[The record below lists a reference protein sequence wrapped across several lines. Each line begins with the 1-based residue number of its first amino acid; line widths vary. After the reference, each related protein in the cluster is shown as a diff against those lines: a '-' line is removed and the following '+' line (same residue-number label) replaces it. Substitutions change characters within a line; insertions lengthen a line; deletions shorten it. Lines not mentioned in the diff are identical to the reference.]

1 MSPDAAEA
9 ADSAAISGGVFV
21 AVVGPSGAGKDSVI
35 DYARRALAGDDRFVF
50 VRRVVTRP
58 SDPTTEDHDTL
69 DRSEFQAAEA
79 RGAFALT
86 WESHG
91 LSYGIPASA
100 DARVGSG
107 AVVIANGSR
116 GVVPAMRR
124 RYAHVLVVQIT
135 ASPEVLAQRLGA
147 RGREAADN
155 VLSRLA
161 RNADYEGRLA
171 DCETIDNSGPLSQAG
186 DAFVALLRS
195 RLPEQR

>member
-1 MSPDAAEA
+1 M
-9 ADSAAISGGVFV
+9 
-21 AVVGPSGAGKDSVI
+21 VGPSGAGKDSVI
-35 DYARRALAGDDRFVF
+35 DYARRALGGDDRFR
-50 VRRVVTRP
+50 VRAPRHNTTQR
-58 SDPTTEDHDTL
+58 SRDRGSRHAWHPT
-69 DRSEFQAAEA
+69 EFQAAKS

-100 DARVGSG
+100 DARVASG

-116 GVVPAMRR
+116 GVIAAMRR

-195 RLPEQR
+195 RLSP